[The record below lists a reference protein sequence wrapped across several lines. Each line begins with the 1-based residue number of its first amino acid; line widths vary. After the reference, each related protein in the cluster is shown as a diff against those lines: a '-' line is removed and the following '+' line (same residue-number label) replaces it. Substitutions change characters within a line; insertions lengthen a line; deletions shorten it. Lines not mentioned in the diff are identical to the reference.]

1 MEKIQEKEE
10 QRHFSVGGETS
21 QRSPGCSVA
30 YALKKEKE
38 VGHASICQKMNLN
51 GGKRQSEIL

>member
-30 YALKKEKE
+30 YALKKR
-38 VGHASICQKMNLN
+38 
-51 GGKRQSEIL
+51 KRGRPCLYLSEDELEWWEEAE